1 MTHATMDVTR
11 LLRAVQ
17 RQLRTDVEQLAEE
30 TLPSSSCADR
40 NTAPAAGDLC
50 HVDFE
55 QMRIKLALRTLASR
69 YELLNR
75 LEKALDTPQEMNC
88 GATELVS
95 RRSTA

>member
-17 RQLRTDVEQLAEE
+17 SQLRTDVEQLAEE
-30 TLPSSSCADR
+30 ALQSSSCADR
-40 NTAPAAGDLC
+40 RTVPADSDLC
-50 HVDFE
+50 NVDFE

-69 YELLNR
+69 YVLLNR
-75 LEKALDTPQEMNC
+75 LDKALDPPHETNC

-95 RRSTA
+95 MRSTE